1 MSLEKLLIL
10 LFRPVQKYMRAI
22 LIVCTVNL
30 GGFGLSGCGFEP
42 LYAERN
48 APGLSTLFTTI
59 QIQQANNS
67 PDNDTNRAVYSALS
81 KTLRPEGKPAYR
93 LDIWAEENK
102 TGALMDNNSREAR
115 TRFTLKIRYSLYD
128 IAKGKVVTNG
138 TASAST
144 SFNVDISEYA
154 NLIALESA
162 QSRAAN
168 AVSEKI
174 VLQLANWHKSQAQ

>member
-1 MSLEKLLIL
+1 
-10 LFRPVQKYMRAI
+10 MRAI
-22 LIVCTVNL
+22 LVVCAVNL

-48 APGLSTLFTTI
+48 APELSTFFTTI
-59 QIQQANNS
+59 QIQQPNNS
-67 PDNDTNRAVYSALS
+67 QDNDTIRAVYSALS

-93 LDIWAEENK
+93 LDIWAEGNK

-115 TRFTLKIRYSLYD
+115 TRFTLRVRFSLYD
-128 IAKGKVVTNG
+128 IAKGAVVTNG

-162 QSRAAN
+162 QSRTAN

-174 VLQLANWHKSQAQ
+174 LLNLVNWHKTQAQ

>member
-1 MSLEKLLIL
+1 
-10 LFRPVQKYMRAI
+10 MRAI
-22 LIVCTVNL
+22 LVVCAVNL

-48 APGLSTLFTTI
+48 TPGLSTLFTTI
-59 QIQQANNS
+59 QIQQPNNS
-67 PDNDTNRAVYSALS
+67 PDNDTNRAVYGAIS

-115 TRFTLKIRYSLYD
+115 THFTLKVRYSLYD
-128 IAKGKVVTNG
+128 FAKGTVVTNG

-144 SFNVDISEYA
+144 SFNVDISQYA

-174 VLQLANWHKSQAQ
+174 ALKLANWHKTKAQ

>member
-1 MSLEKLLIL
+1 
-10 LFRPVQKYMRAI
+10 MRAI
-22 LIVCTVNL
+22 LIVSAVNL
-30 GGFGLSGCGFEP
+30 SGFGLSGCGLEP

-48 APGLSTLFTTI
+48 APGLSTLFTKI
-59 QIQQANNS
+59 QIRQLNNS
-67 PDNDTNRAVYSALS
+67 PDNDTNRAVYIALA

-115 TRFTLKIRYSLYD
+115 TRFTLKVHYSLYD
-128 IAKGKVVTNG
+128 IAKGAVVTNG

-144 SFNVDISEYA
+144 SFNIDISEYA
-154 NLIALESA
+154 NLIALEGA

-174 VLQLANWHKSQAQ
+174 IMKLASWHKTQAQ

>member
-1 MSLEKLLIL
+1 
-10 LFRPVQKYMRAI
+10 MRAI
-22 LIVCTVNL
+22 LIVCAVNL

-59 QIQQANNS
+59 QIQQTNNS
-67 PDNDTNRAVYSALS
+67 PDNDTNRAVHSALS

-115 TRFTLKIRYSLYD
+115 TRFTL
-128 IAKGKVVTNG
+128 
-138 TASAST
+138 
-144 SFNVDISEYA
+144 EYA
-154 NLIALESA
+154 IASMISQKVLLYRTTQHPHRHLLMLISA
-162 QSRAAN
+162 NMR
-168 AVSEKI
+168 I
-174 VLQLANWHKSQAQ
+174 

>member
-1 MSLEKLLIL
+1 
-10 LFRPVQKYMRAI
+10 MRAI
-22 LIVCTVNL
+22 IVLCTVNF

-42 LYAERN
+42 LYAERS
-48 APGLSTLFTTI
+48 APGLSTLFAAI
-59 QIQQANNS
+59 QIQQPNSS
-67 PDNDTNRAVYSALS
+67 PDNDTNRAIYGALS
-81 KTLRPEGKPAYR
+81 KTLRLEGKPAYR

-115 TRFTLKIRYSLYD
+115 TRFTLKVRYSLYD
-128 IAKGKVVTNG
+128 IVKSAVVTNG
-138 TASAST
+138 TVSSST

-162 QSRAAN
+162 QSRTAN

-174 VLQLANWHKSQAQ
+174 ALKLANWHKTQAQ

>member
-1 MSLEKLLIL
+1 MLSISAGLVYPVVASNHYTLSATPPDSQ
-10 LFRPVQKYMRAI
+10 LF
-22 LIVCTVNL
+22 
-30 GGFGLSGCGFEP
+30 S
-42 LYAERN
+42 
-48 APGLSTLFTTI
+48 
-59 QIQQANNS
+59 QQYRYNKPNNS

-115 TRFTLKIRYSLYD
+115 TRFTLRVRYSLYD
-128 IAKGKVVTNG
+128 IAKGTVVTNG

-174 VLQLANWHKSQAQ
+174 VLKLANWHKTQAQ

>member
-1 MSLEKLLIL
+1 
-10 LFRPVQKYMRAI
+10 MRAI
-22 LIVCTVNL
+22 LVVCAVNL

-48 APGLSTLFTTI
+48 APGISNLFATI
-59 QIQQANNS
+59 QIQQPNNS
-67 PDNDTNRAVYSALS
+67 PNSSTNRAVYSALS

-93 LDIWAEENK
+93 LDIWAEGNR

-115 TRFTLKIRYSLYD
+115 TRFTLRVRFSLYD
-128 IAKGKVVTNG
+128 IAKGAVVTNG
-138 TASAST
+138 TVSAST

-162 QSRAAN
+162 QSRTAN

-174 VLQLANWHKSQAQ
+174 VLKLANWHKI

>member
-10 LFRPVQKYMRAI
+10 LFRPVQKYVRTI
-22 LIVCTVNL
+22 LILCAANL

-42 LYAERN
+42 LYAERK
-48 APGLSTLFTTI
+48 APGLSTLFATI
-59 QIQQANNS
+59 QIQQPNNS
-67 PDNDTNRAVYSALS
+67 PDNTSNRAVYSALS
-81 KTLRPEGKPAYR
+81 KTLRPKGKPAYR
-93 LDIWAEENK
+93 LDIWAEENI

-115 TRFTLKIRYSLYD
+115 SRFTLKIRYSLYD
-128 IAKGKVVTNG
+128 IAEGSFVTSG

-162 QSRAAN
+162 RSRTAN
-168 AVSEKI
+168 GVSEKI
-174 VLQLANWHKSQAQ
+174 VLKLATWHKAQAQ